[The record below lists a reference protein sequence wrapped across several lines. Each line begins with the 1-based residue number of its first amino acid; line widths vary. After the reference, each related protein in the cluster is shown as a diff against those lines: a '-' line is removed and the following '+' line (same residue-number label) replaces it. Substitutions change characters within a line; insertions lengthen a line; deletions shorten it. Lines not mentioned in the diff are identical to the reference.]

1 MAEVGGKAYCALG
14 EKIDAAAR
22 RRNVRGPHRIANFV
36 WARLG
41 GEGPTGVA
49 WAKILYGNSHPK
61 ALTMLQFDRA
71 FELDKEER
79 QELALLYTFPPEIVV
94 SLKSDE

>member
-1 MAEVGGKAYCALG
+1 MV
-14 EKIDAAAR
+14 
-22 RRNVRGPHRIANFV
+22 
-36 WARLG
+36 
-41 GEGPTGVA
+41 
-49 WAKILYGNSHPK
+49 
-61 ALTMLQFDRA
+61 QFDRA